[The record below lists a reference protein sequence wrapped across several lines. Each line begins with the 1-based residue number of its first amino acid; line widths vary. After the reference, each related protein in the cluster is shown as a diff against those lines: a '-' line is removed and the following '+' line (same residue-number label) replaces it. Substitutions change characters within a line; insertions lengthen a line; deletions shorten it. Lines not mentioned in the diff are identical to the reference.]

1 MPDGFV
7 SGMSSVTSASNPTTS
22 AIPDPPGF
30 EHLSKSEQ
38 ISYLQEL
45 WDRISARPEEVPVPK
60 SHIEL
65 LEARLAAHR
74 QAPEAANPAYD
85 VIDRLRDRKR

>member
-1 MPDGFV
+1 M
-7 SGMSSVTSASNPTTS
+7 TS

-45 WDRISARPEEVPVPK
+45 WDRISVRPEEIPVPA
-60 SHIEL
+60 SHIAL
-65 LEARLAAHR
+65 LESRLAEHR
-74 QAPEAANPAYD
+74 RTPEAAKPARD

>member
-1 MPDGFV
+1 M
-7 SGMSSVTSASNPTTS
+7 ANPTTS
-22 AIPDPPGF
+22 TIPDPPGF

-45 WDRISARPEEVPVPK
+45 WDRISARPEEVPVPT
-60 SHIEL
+60 SHIAL
-65 LEARLAAHR
+65 LQARLAVHQ
-74 QAPEAANPAYD
+74 QAPEAAKPAYD